1 MGLEARVDA
10 LERDVASLRAET
22 RLWAAFATSADQ
34 KTIPVGELTTHIHQD
49 GNDIKAEVAAI
60 RSEHGQMLRGI
71 LDRLA

>member
-34 KTIPVGELTTHIHQD
+34 KTIAVGDSPRTSIRMATTS
-49 GNDIKAEVAAI
+49 
-60 RSEHGQMLRGI
+60 RPR
-71 LDRLA
+71 